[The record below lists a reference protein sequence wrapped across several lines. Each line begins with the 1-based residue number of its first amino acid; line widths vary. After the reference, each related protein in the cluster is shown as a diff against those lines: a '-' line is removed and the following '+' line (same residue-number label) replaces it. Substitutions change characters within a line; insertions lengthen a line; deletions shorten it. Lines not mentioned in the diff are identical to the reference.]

1 MSILILNT
9 IYKPKILFK
18 KKIFICQIGK
28 KGKTLKHLKREG
40 DKSTPIGNWRIEKI
54 FYERDKNLNL
64 KIKKSLSDKVVYV
77 KKIFFGVMTQIVV
90 FIINYLNVITQKL

>member
-28 KGKTLKHLKREG
+28 KGKTKHLKREG

-54 FYERDKNLNL
+54 FTER
-64 KIKKSLSDKVVYV
+64 
-77 KKIFFGVMTQIVV
+77 
-90 FIINYLNVITQKL
+90 